1 MSGNPVKRFMANYDA
16 TRTLAALVGFVV
28 LSLFATGCRRDMQ
41 DQPKMKPFRS
51 SSFFR
56 DGLSGRQPVEG
67 TVARG
72 YLREDTAFFT
82 AKKSGTTSTTTAS
95 STPASAQ
102 NAYPDDVDTFP
113 FAINDDIVRRGQER
127 YNIFCSVCHAQAKAE
142 YRGDQWRDQRIGGNE
157 EDLREEQREVVP
169 EYELYQ
175 DRDAAEEPAIGG
187 GAATQYGVRGHPH
200 GAARI

>member
-1 MSGNPVKRFMANYDA
+1 ELMSSNPVNRFMANHDA

-82 AKKSGTTSTTTAS
+82 GKKSGTASTTTAS
-95 STPASAQ
+95 STPAS
-102 NAYPDDVDTFP
+102 
-113 FAINDDIVRRGQER
+113 
-127 YNIFCSVCHAQAKAE
+127 
-142 YRGDQWRDQRIGGNE
+142 
-157 EDLREEQREVVP
+157 
-169 EYELYQ
+169 
-175 DRDAAEEPAIGG
+175 
-187 GAATQYGVRGHPH
+187 
-200 GAARI
+200 